1 MNIDEDKEGGE
12 VHMDAMAFG
21 MGCCCLQ
28 VTMQARS
35 DRESRFLHDQMTPLA
50 PIFLAL
56 SAASPIFRG
65 HLVDT
70 DTRWDVIGGAVDDR
84 TDAERRVSG
93 TDTSA
98 PYDEGLVAGGVKQLQ
113 QSRYSS
119 VARYIAI
126 PSVDSKTSDAEN
138 LEALN
143 DVPAALDEQALKVCL
158 DKGLDSTLAKHVAHL
173 FARDPLVV
181 FDDAVFLDNESVL
194 DHFDNIQSTNWRT
207 IRWKP
212 PALEAGHEASRRVV
226 EEGAGKSKSKSN
238 LKFLSFS
245 ILVVSCFMRSAALD
259 SSDILLP
266 YSIISLA

>member
-1 MNIDEDKEGGE
+1 
-12 VHMDAMAFG
+12 MDAMAFG

-245 ILVVSCFMRSAALD
+245 ILVVSCIMWSAALD